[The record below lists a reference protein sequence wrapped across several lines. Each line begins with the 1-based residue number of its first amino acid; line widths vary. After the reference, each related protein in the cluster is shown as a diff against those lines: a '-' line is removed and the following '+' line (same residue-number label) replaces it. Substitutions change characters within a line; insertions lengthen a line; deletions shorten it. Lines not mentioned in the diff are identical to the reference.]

1 VRNDPLYPF
10 GYGLTYTTFSYSD
23 LSLSSDK
30 MAADGSVEASIVV
43 SNTGQRDGDEVVQL
57 YIHQQAASIARPV
70 KELRG
75 FQRIHL
81 KAGEQRRVTFC
92 IDREHLQYL
101 NGQGEPVL
109 ESGRFDIMI
118 GGNSDDTLS
127 KTLSVQ

>member
-1 VRNDPLYPF
+1 
-10 GYGLTYTTFSYSD
+10 
-23 LSLSSDK
+23 
-30 MAADGSVEASIVV
+30 MQADGSVEASIMVK
-43 SNTGQRDGDEVVQL
+43 NTGQRDGDEVVQL
-57 YIHQQAASIARPV
+57 YIHQQASSIARPV

-101 NGQGEPVL
+101 NSQGEPVL
-109 ESGRFDIMI
+109 ESGLFDIMI

-127 KTLSVQ
+127 KTLKIQ

>member
-1 VRNDPLYPF
+1 
-10 GYGLTYTTFSYSD
+10 
-23 LSLSSDK
+23 

-57 YIHQQAASIARPV
+57 YVHQQAASIARPV

-92 IDREHLQYL
+92 IDRDQLQYL
-101 NGQGEPVL
+101 NAQGEPVL
-109 ESGRFDIMI
+109 ESGLFDIMI
-118 GGNSDDTLS
+118 GGNSDDTKSTTLRVQKGDS
-127 KTLSVQ
+127 KERARY